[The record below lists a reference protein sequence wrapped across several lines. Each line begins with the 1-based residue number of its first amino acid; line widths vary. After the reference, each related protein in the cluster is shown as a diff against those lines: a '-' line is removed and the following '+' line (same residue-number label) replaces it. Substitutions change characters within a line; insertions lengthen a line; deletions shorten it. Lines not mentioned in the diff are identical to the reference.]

1 VGKFLT
7 LGAGW
12 LLFVACGGQ
21 SIAPDDDSGAG
32 RGSAAGSGGTG
43 KAGSSGKSAG
53 GAGGRAG
60 GSSPSAGA
68 GSTGVAG
75 TGSAGM
81 SSAGTSSAGTGAAGT
96 GSVPRCQQ
104 PLETGSCNAYF
115 PKYGFNPTNR
125 YCQRFIYG
133 GCGGN
138 DNSFDTLSECEA
150 TCGGSDQG
158 NCPEVRPDPGTACEL
173 PSDDVCY
180 YNEYNCQCA
189 ATADGCLP
197 IDLHCPALPTDAPD
211 AGDGCADP
219 DCTARIVLPI
229 FYRCSCSSSGW
240 SCGTFDGRPE
250 R

>member
-12 LLFVACGGQ
+12 LLFLACGGQ
-21 SIAPDDDSGAG
+21 SVAPDDDPGAG
-32 RGSAAGSGGTG
+32 RGSASGSGGTG
-43 KAGSSGKSAG
+43 MPGSSGKSAG
-53 GAGGRAG
+53 GAGGRTGGSSA
-60 GSSPSAGA
+60 GSSPSAGT

-75 TGSAGM
+75 T
-81 SSAGTSSAGTGAAGT
+81 SSAGTGSAGTGAAGT
-96 GSVPRCQQ
+96 GSIPRCRQ
-104 PLETGSCNAYF
+104 PLETGPCNAYF
-115 PKYGFNPTNR
+115 PKYGFNPTNL

-158 NCPEVRPDPGTACEL
+158 SCPELRPDPGTACGL
-173 PSDDVCY
+173 PSDDLCY

-189 ATADGCLP
+189 LTANGCLP
-197 IDLHCPALPTDAPD
+197 IDLYCPALPSTD

-240 SCGTFDGRPE
+240 SCGAFDGRPE